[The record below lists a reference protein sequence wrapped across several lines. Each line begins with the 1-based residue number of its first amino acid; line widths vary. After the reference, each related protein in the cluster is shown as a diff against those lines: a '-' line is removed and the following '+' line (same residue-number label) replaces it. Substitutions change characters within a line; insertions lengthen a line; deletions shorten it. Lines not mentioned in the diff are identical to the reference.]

1 MYKQRHLGILILSYI
16 ISSHQAKSI
25 LTGIEMKQNKCKKN
39 IPNILLVKIKE
50 HSEKNKVDDNSR
62 SRIRYPSNRDRNQP
76 TSWTWTDFFLTML
89 WILEVP
95 SILLLTSDKTFIHF
109 ADLPPLPHRQL
120 SASWIKRRHAL
131 TVDMSYHHM
140 TYHMT
145 YCRPFCLRILW
156 GIKSKYWIYFRS

>member
-25 LTGIEMKQNKCKKN
+25 FTGIEMKQKMCKKRFLTFCLN
-39 IPNILLVKIKE
+39 TQ
-50 HSEKNKVDDNSR
+50 KNKVDDNPR
-62 SRIRYPSNRDRNQP
+62 SRIRYESNRDRNQP